1 MIQQPE
7 LGKKI
12 AAYRKEKGLTQAEL
26 VEQCNLSVRTLQRIE
41 AGDVTP
47 RPYTVRL
54 IFEVLELSYDKF
66 PRSNKGDRGILKLWL
81 EQFYIHF
88 IDLFNLKTHTM
99 RKISI
104 LSGALFLI
112 IFGLTSII
120 GEVNAQADS
129 RVKQII
135 KKNNTDFIN
144 WFNKGEIDS
153 LTELYRNDACL
164 VSRGCGKDFI
174 RRYYTAESQKFK
186 FTKLD
191 IERIEVED
199 SVAIE
204 RGQWSAV
211 FQSGQTL
218 GGAYLSV
225 WRLTEGQWLIESES
239 SGISLK

>member
-12 AAYRKEKGLTQAEL
+12 AAYRKMKGLTQAEL

-54 IFEVLELSYDKF
+54 ICEVLGPSYDKF
-66 PRSNKGDRGILKLWL
+66 CGANKRDRGLLKQWL
-81 EQFYIHF
+81 EQFYIGF

-99 RKISI
+99 KKITI

-112 IFGLTSII
+112 VFGLASII
-120 GEVNAQADS
+120 GEVSAQSDS

-135 KKNNTDFIN
+135 EKNNADFIN

-153 LTELYRNDACL
+153 LTELYRDDACL
-164 VSRGCGKDFI
+164 VSRGCGKNFI
-174 RRYYTAESQKFK
+174 KQYYTAESQKFK

-211 FQSGQTL
+211 FQSGEIL

-225 WRLTEGQWLIESES
+225 WRLTEGHWLIASES
-239 SGISLK
+239 SGISME